1 METMM
6 MRVAHI
12 LGESVVDGPGI
23 RAVAFLQ
30 GCPRHCPGCHNPN
43 LLPPE
48 GGDACTAEELANA
61 LLSEITPIHRGF
73 TFSGGDPLLQADML
87 GDVVFLLKRARPDLT
102 IWLYTGYL
110 FEEVRDLPV
119 LQGIDVMVD
128 GPYEKALR
136 DLSLPFRGS
145 SNQRIIDVPASLSA
159 GKAVL
164 WTEGQ

>member
-1 METMM
+1 MKTTMI
-6 MRVAHI
+6 RVARI

-30 GCPRHCPGCHNPN
+30 GCPRHCPGCHNID

-48 GGDACTAEELANA
+48 GGDQCTAEELANA
-61 LLSEITPIHRGF
+61 LLAEITPIHRGI
-73 TFSGGDPLLQADML
+73 TFSGGDPLMQADVL
-87 GDVVFLLKRARPDLT
+87 GDVVFLLKRARPQLT

-119 LQGIDVMVD
+119 LQGIDVVVD
-128 GPYEKALR
+128 GPFEQDKR

-145 SNQRIIDVPASLSA
+145 SNQRIIDVPASLGA

-164 WTEGQ
+164 WQET